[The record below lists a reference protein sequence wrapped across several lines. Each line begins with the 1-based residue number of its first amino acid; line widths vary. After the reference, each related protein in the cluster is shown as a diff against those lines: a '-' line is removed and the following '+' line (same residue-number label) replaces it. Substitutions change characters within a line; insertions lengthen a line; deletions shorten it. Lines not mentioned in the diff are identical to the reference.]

1 MIVPKKNRIAV
12 YSLLFKEGVL
22 VAKKD
27 YYKPKHDDVDVPNI
41 QVMQLMK
48 SLVSR
53 GLVKQTINWQY
64 FYWYLNEEGVAYLR
78 EYLHLPEDIIPSTHK
93 KKAGGI
99 ARVGAAPGDRE
110 GGGGKKMGAPGDFN
124 PDYER
129 RGGGGGFG
137 RDRDEYRSEGGG
149 GGGFGRGG
157 GGFGRGGAA
166 PAPAVAAS

>member
-1 MIVPKKNRIAV
+1 MIIPKKNRIAV

-53 GLVKQTINWQY
+53 GLVKQTMNWQY
-64 FYWYLNEEGVAYLR
+64 FYWYLNEEGVAFLR

-93 KKAGGI
+93 KKTGGI
-99 ARVGAAPGDRE
+99 ARVGQTPGERE
-110 GGGGKKMGAPGDFN
+110 GGGKNMGAPGDFK
-124 PDYER
+124 PDFDR
-129 RGGGGGFG
+129 RGGGNFG
-137 RDRDEYRSEGGG
+137 RGRDEYRSEGGG
-149 GGGFGRGG
+149 GGFGGRGFGGGGRGG
-157 GGFGRGGAA
+157 GATA
-166 PAPAVAAS
+166 PPATS